1 MGEKKVD
8 TSNKLSYQFPYSLQK
23 IFINLGAKYN
33 YSTAAVFFF
42 PPSLLQHQA
51 KSQVFILARNRSTS
65 LHSNRE
71 QLLAAT
77 LYFKVLSTSL
87 RTSIAVCV

>member
-33 YSTAAVFFF
+33 YSTAAVFF
-42 PPSLLQHQA
+42 SLLHYYSIKPRARCSFWQGTEV
-51 KSQVFILARNRSTS
+51 QVYTAIE
-65 LHSNRE
+65 SN
-71 QLLAAT
+71 
-77 LYFKVLSTSL
+77 Y
-87 RTSIAVCV
+87 